1 MMQEACT
8 QFFES
13 AHACTPDQSLE
24 AQISCGFW
32 RYRINLEPISP
43 PTVNLIDN

>member
-32 RYRINLEPISP
+32 RYRINFEPISP
-43 PTVNLIDN
+43 PTVKLIDN